1 MADIGN
7 LDQAMDRHAAA
18 LVLFA
23 RQFTRSHADAEDIV
37 QEAFVRFWRSG
48 RRANDPLA
56 YLYACVRNY
65 ALDERRSQTR
75 RSRREQAAAA
85 NESCLPLF
93 LQDCERKELSIA
105 VQGALD
111 GLPREQAEVLVMKIW
126 GQLTFA
132 QIAEALAISPNAA
145 ASRYRYAAESL
156 RQALAQEMQ
165 P

>member
-1 MADIGN
+1 VADIGN

-37 QEAFVRFWRSG
+37 QEAFVRFWKSG
-48 RRANDPLA
+48 RHAKDPLA
-56 YLYACVRNY
+56 YIYACVRNY
-65 ALDERRSQTR
+65 ALDQRRGQTR
-75 RSRREQAAAA
+75 RSRREQDAAA
-85 NESCLPLF
+85 NESCPPLF
-93 LQDCERKELSIA
+93 LEDCERKELSVA
-105 VQGALD
+105 VQEALA

-132 QIAEALAISPNAA
+132 QIAETLAIPPNTA

>member
-7 LDQAMDRHAAA
+7 LDKAMDRHAAA

-23 RQFTRSHADAEDIV
+23 RQFTRNHADAEDIV
-37 QEAFVRFWRSG
+37 QEAFVRFWKSG
-48 RRANDPLA
+48 RRATDPLA

-65 ALDERRSQTR
+65 ALDQRRSQTR
-75 RSRREQAAAA
+75 RSRREQAAAT
-85 NESCLPLF
+85 NENCPPLF
-93 LQDCERKELSIA
+93 IQDCEQRELSAA
-105 VQGALD
+105 VQRAFA

-132 QIAEALAISPNAA
+132 QIAEALAISPNTA